1 MKINKK
7 MAQLDAN
14 PLVKNIFKEDNK
26 YRTLDKD
33 KVMNADKSTNPKYAF
48 IKSKVEDASP
58 QNAGYVVAKNE
69 KTGADE
75 VRVPVH
81 YYSAHCIVRQ
91 TSNPFTVERTDAAG
105 NKTATDMVKLE
116 IQVNQG
122 KSPLGRIDLNPYLD
136 TRKEQETD
144 AAGNK
149 VDKHVVNPTTGEV
162 TDKIAYN
169 HDTWVTK
176 EVYDKFFAPNMVSIT
191 NDIPTAGGGT
201 IKASTPVLGDTKMAA
216 MKIPFTL
223 DDLNGF
229 QILVKNFEGQFQK
242 SLPDKDYTP
251 EAVTNIA
258 TAHFAQMGKG
268 ISYAAQK
275 NAEQAKT
282 AEAINDLVQTG
293 AEINAV
299 KDMAQAAPAQ
309 PAVED
314 DFMDIPETEL
324 PEPYP

>member
-14 PLVKNIFKEDNK
+14 PLAKNIFKNDDK
-26 YRTLDKD
+26 YRVLDPN
-33 KVMNADKSTNPKYAF
+33 KVMTADSATNPKYAF
-48 IKSKVEDASP
+48 IKDKVNSTEP

-81 YYSAHCIVRQ
+81 YYSAHCVVRQ
-91 TSNPFTVERTDAAG
+91 TSNPFTVERTDASG
-105 NKTATDMVKLE
+105 NKTATEMVKLE

-122 KSPLGRIDLNPYLD
+122 KSPLGKVDLNPYLD
-136 TRKEQETD
+136 TRKEQEID

-149 VDKHVVNPTTGEV
+149 VDKHVINPTTGEK

-176 EVYDKFFAPNMVSIT
+176 EVYDKFFAPNMVNIT
-191 NDIPTAGGGT
+191 NDVPTAGGGT
-201 IKASTPVLGDTKMAA
+201 IKANTPALGDTKMAA

-258 TAHFAQMGKG
+258 TAHYAQMGKG
-268 ISYAAQK
+268 IAYTAQK

-282 AEAINDLVQTG
+282 TEAINDLVQTG

-299 KDMAQAAPAQ
+299 KDMAQSAPAQ
-309 PAVED
+309 PAAD
-314 DFMDIPETEL
+314 DGFVNIPDITDDEM
-324 PEPYP
+324 PY